1 MNKVSTSKAKKRSF
15 RLYKWLIALVIIIVL
30 AVIVKKR
37 WRAWFVNKPEMAYTT
52 PDSIDRVTLTSG
64 EDFLSQRTI
73 SWRCGEELQEA
84 SLDLCDWTKVDTT
97 LAYDDFNWKKIK
109 AEGVLVHSRSG
120 KGCFYSVRLDSLQ
133 AGHQYVYTIQTGNS
147 QSKVFTFK
155 IPKGLDS
162 LERFLYLGDVQDPT
176 GELSKKLFANLLPKP
191 SLEQEV
197 DTSSL
202 IKAPIHFVAT
212 AGDQIEGPSD
222 AYWNVWY
229 QSWGE
234 DYTAQIPFN
243 CATGNHEY
251 LKKGLS
257 RELDPRWVVQYNYP
271 QNSVEGFQGRSYY
284 IDYPLMRFIVLDS
297 NGITLPSEIMAHRD
311 WLKELLSS
319 SKQPWQVV
327 MFHHGVECVR
337 EGRSNP
343 IMKYGFKSILEDY
356 GADLVLQGH
365 DHAYS
370 RITSK
375 SDKGEEL
382 TPVYV
387 ISTSSPKLYRNA
399 FDAVHDRLASGV
411 QLYQL
416 IEVRP
421 EILSY
426 KSYLYSGQLYDKLV
440 IDRTKLLDNRYRVI
454 DEAKGLPEV
463 FEFNAFGTS
472 KKALKKAQKYQEAI
486 KERQR
491 QLK

>member
-1 MNKVSTSKAKKRSF
+1 MNKTIKESKFK
-15 RLYKWLIALVIIIVL
+15 LYKWLIALLILVVL
-30 AVIVKKR
+30 GFVVKKR
-37 WRAWFVNKPEMAYTT
+37 WRAWFVNKPELAYTT
-52 PDSIDRVTLTSG
+52 PDTIDRVTLTSG

-73 SWRCGEELQEA
+73 SWRCGESLQEA
-84 SLDLCDWTKVDTT
+84 SLDLCDFSKVDTI
-97 LAYDDFNWKKIK
+97 LNYDDFNWQEFSAKGKLI
-109 AEGVLVHSRSG
+109 HSRSG
-120 KGCFYSVRLDSLQ
+120 KGCFYSVALDSLEE
-133 AGHQYVYTIQTGNS
+133 GHQYLYTLQTGAK
-147 QSKVFTFK
+147 QSKVFTFTM
-155 IPKGLDS
+155 PTGLDT

-176 GELSKKLFANLLPKP
+176 GELSKKFFTNLLPKP
-191 SLEQEV
+191 SIEQKA

-202 IKAPIHFVAT
+202 IKAPIHFVAA

-229 QSWGE
+229 QSWDE

-257 RELDPRWVVQYNYP
+257 RELDPRWVMQYNYP
-271 QNSVEGFQGRSYY
+271 QNSVKGFQGRSYY

-297 NGITLPSEIMAHRD
+297 NGIILPSEIIAHRD
-311 WLKELLSS
+311 WLKGLLSS

-327 MFHHGVECVR
+327 MFHHAVESVR

-375 SDKGEEL
+375 SDKGEEQ

-387 ISTSSPKLYRNA
+387 ISTSSPKLYPNG
-399 FDAVHDRLASGV
+399 FEPIHDRLASGV
-411 QLYQL
+411 QLYQT

-421 EILSY
+421 QSITYQSH
-426 KSYLYSGQLYDKLV
+426 LYNGELYDKLI
-440 IDRTKLLDNRYRVI
+440 IDRMQTRGNRYKVL
-454 DEAKGLPEV
+454 DEAKGLAEI
-463 FEFNAFGTS
+463 FEFNAFG
-472 KKALKKAQKYQEAI
+472 KGEKAKRKAQKYQEAI
-486 KERQR
+486 KERQAR
-491 QLK
+491 LKP